1 MLSSPPM
8 RLLRV
13 EIRPSALISN
23 YMRIVYKDVLEEL
36 YSEGITDD
44 CEVVLT
50 QKLIELGEEGGRKI
64 QNFWASSR
72 GELRGKIDFTGVNVI
87 TDKHLLTSRFVGCVF
102 FSFLKGNVRDV
113 DFLLVFHIAFFF
125 LRRKTRQAKKD
136 KADKHKHKEQHT
148 MAKREGKRRVHN
160 LLHEC

>member
-50 QKLIELGEEGGRKI
+50 QKLIELGKEGGRKI
-64 QNFWASSR
+64 QNF
-72 GELRGKIDFTGVNVI
+72 
-87 TDKHLLTSRFVGCVF
+87 
-102 FSFLKGNVRDV
+102 
-113 DFLLVFHIAFFF
+113 
-125 LRRKTRQAKKD
+125 
-136 KADKHKHKEQHT
+136 
-148 MAKREGKRRVHN
+148 
-160 LLHEC
+160 